1 MSTDHEAEYADN
13 HGTYG
18 IPFDVRLVLSF
29 ARVPLAIAKVP
40 TAVREAAAAS
50 AHGGA
55 CARRLASEWAM
66 MIKT

>member
-40 TAVREAAAAS
+40 TAAREGSGSERSRWRLREATS
-50 AHGGA
+50 I
-55 CARRLASEWAM
+55 RVD
-66 MIKT
+66 IKT